1 MKNYLTVIAL
11 IISFY
16 QVNLAQTVNNVRH
29 VDPNIGGVGLIL
41 EPTRPTVQL
50 PNQMIR
56 SYPGRK
62 DYIDAKITNFPLSLI
77 SHRNGQLFSL
87 MPFTG
92 QADKTSPVSAW
103 DPENEIATP
112 YYYSEWLEDF
122 DTKIEFTP
130 GAKAGFFKIT
140 FPGNADANLLLKIVN
155 KGKWTKVSGNS
166 VEGIETFSGMN
177 AWVYGE
183 FSKEF
188 NFTERKNGENHNA
201 VISWPANTKTVD
213 FKYAIS
219 YISPE
224 QARKNL
230 KNEIAAWDF
239 EKMKNN
245 AKGSWDKVLNQ
256 IEVTGGTDAR
266 KRTFY
271 TALYRCYERMT
282 DITEDGKYYSN
293 YNKQVNTATRPF
305 YIDDWVWDTYL
316 ALHPLRLIL
325 NPELESDMMDSYV
338 KMYEQSGWLPTFPL
352 LWGDNPCMNGFHST
366 ITILDTYRKG
376 VRNFDVPK
384 AYEAMKKNAL
394 QATMLPWKN
403 GPACSLD
410 SFYHQNGFYPGLHPN
425 EKETVPQVH
434 GFEKRQS
441 VAITLGHSYDDWA
454 LAEMAK
460 ELKNNTDYEFFKAKA
475 QNYKNLYWK
484 EKGFFMP
491 KDKDGKWI
499 DIDPIFDGGMGGR
512 DYYDEN
518 NGWTYLWQVQ
528 QDVPSLM
535 ELMGGKKA
543 FEDRLDQ
550 LFSENLGRSK
560 YAMWAKFPD
569 FTGIVGQFSMGNEPS
584 FHIPY
589 LYNFTESP
597 WKTQK
602 RIRMLLNTWFPDNA
616 FGIPGDEDGGG
627 MSAFIVFSCMGF
639 YPVTPGLPVY
649 TIGSPVFEK
658 SKINLPNGK
667 TFTVNAPGCSEK
679 NKYIQ
684 EAFLNGKPLN
694 TPWFTHT
701 DLMNG
706 GELKLVMGPMP
717 NKSWGTSGVIPMA
730 QN

>member
-16 QVNLAQTVNNVRH
+16 QVNMAQTVNNLRH

-62 DYIDAKITNFPLSLI
+62 DYIDAHITNFPLSLI

-92 QADKTSPVSAW
+92 QANKTAPVSAW

-122 DTKIEFTP
+122 DTRLEFAP
-130 GAKAGFFKIT
+130 GAKAGFFRIT
-140 FPGNADANLLLKIVN
+140 FPGNADANLLLQIVN

-188 NFTERKNGENHNA
+188 NLTERKNGDNMNA
-201 VISWPANTKTVD
+201 VISWPASIKTVD

-239 EKMKNN
+239 EKLKNN
-245 AKGSWDKVLNQ
+245 AKSAWDKVLNQ
-256 IEVTGGTDAR
+256 IEVSGGTDAR

-325 NPELESDMMDSYV
+325 NPSLEADMVDSYV

-394 QATMLPWKN
+394 QATMLPWRN

-454 LAEMAK
+454 LAEMAR
-460 ELKNNTDYEFFKAKA
+460 ELKNNADYEFFKAKA

-499 DIDPIFDGGMGGR
+499 DIDPVFDGGMGGR

-543 FEDRLDQ
+543 FENRLDQ

-560 YAMWAKFPD
+560 YATWAKFPD
-569 FTGIVGQFSMGNEPS
+569 FTGIVGQYSMGNEPS

-684 EAFLNGKPLN
+684 EAFLNGKPLSA
-694 TPWFTHT
+694 PWFTHT

-717 NKSWGTSGVIPMA
+717 NKAWGTSGVIPMA